1 MSRKAAFL
9 LFINI
14 IGVTILSCTAF
25 PGSGDE
31 VETFNTVGEPE
42 ILFEDD
48 FSVASSGWDQ
58 YTGGEGYA
66 DYENG
71 AYKIGVYT
79 DTMLYWANPY
89 RDFTDVVVEVDA
101 QKVAGGDEM
110 LYGIICR
117 YADQDNW
124 YALVISGQGWAAIRK
139 RSQGSGLEYITD
151 WMEASSINTGS
162 NANQLRVEC
171 VGSRLSLYVNGFL
184 AVETNDASISSGDA
198 GLMVGTLDQPEA
210 EVLFDNFVVR
220 RP

>member
-1 MSRKAAFL
+1 MNRKAAIL
-9 LFINI
+9 LFITAI
-14 IGVTILSCTAF
+14 TGAIAACTAF
-25 PGSGDE
+25 PSSGSE
-31 VETFNTVGEPE
+31 AETFNPVGEPE

-48 FSVASSGWDQ
+48 FSVTSSGWDQ

-89 RDFTDVVVEVDA
+89 QDFTDVVVEVDA
-101 QKVAGGDEM
+101 QKITGGDEM

-117 YADQDNW
+117 YDNQDNW

-162 NANQLRVEC
+162 STNKLRVEC

-184 AVETNDASISSGDA
+184 AVETNDADIPTGDA